1 MILMHQRKKNKI
13 QDLKPMGQVDN
24 NGNYN
29 KIRNNI

>member
-1 MILMHQRKKNKI
+1 MILMHQRKRNKI
-13 QDLKPMGQVDN
+13 QDLKLMDQVDN